1 MFSSPD
7 GVKKTGM
14 GFMGALRPKQ
24 ALLQQRM
31 ANPGPYSC
39 RPFIPESLP
48 SATAAGSSR
57 GLAKRY
63 EYRALVAGKQV
74 KIGRSCADFECCE
87 NGTKAKFIRGRSSA
101 RRHCAAVGKA
111 LKIDH
116 NIPHFRDFFQLLR
129 DGFGDRICHS
139 RVS

>member
-1 MFSSPD
+1 MVLMPQPASIAPASRMPNARRMPRDSGCVEASMFSSPD

-63 EYRALVAGKQV
+63 ENRPLVADKQV

-87 NGTKAKFIRGRSSA
+87 NGTKAKFI
-101 RRHCAAVGKA
+101 
-111 LKIDH
+111 
-116 NIPHFRDFFQLLR
+116 
-129 DGFGDRICHS
+129 
-139 RVS
+139 

>member
-1 MFSSPD
+1 
-7 GVKKTGM
+7 
-14 GFMGALRPKQ
+14 
-24 ALLQQRM
+24 M

-74 KIGRSCADFECCE
+74 KIGTDPAPISSVARMEQRRSLFAGVHLPGVIARRWVKPSKSIITSRISATFFNSCATVS
-87 NGTKAKFIRGRSSA
+87 GTEYAIRALANR
-101 RRHCAAVGKA
+101 KA
-111 LKIDH
+111 LLVKLGRL
-116 NIPHFRDFFQLLR
+116 F
-129 DGFGDRICHS
+129 
-139 RVS
+139 

>member
-1 MFSSPD
+1 
-7 GVKKTGM
+7 
-14 GFMGALRPKQ
+14 
-24 ALLQQRM
+24 M

-63 EYRALVAGKQV
+63 ENRPLVAGKQV

-129 DGFGDRICHS
+129 DGFGGPNMPFAR
-139 RVS
+139 

>member
-1 MFSSPD
+1 
-7 GVKKTGM
+7 M
-14 GFMGALRPKQ
+14 GCMGALRPKQ

-74 KIGRSCADFECCE
+74 KIGTDPAPISSVARMEQRRSLFA
-87 NGTKAKFIRGRSSA
+87 GVHVPW
-101 RRHCAAVGKA
+101 RHCAVVGKA
-111 LKIDH
+111 LKIDP

-129 DGFGDRICHS
+129 DGFGGPNMPFAR
-139 RVS
+139 